1 MNTKQT
7 VKITWAAL
15 ASVIELDSA
24 QVTTHPPLTHAQIL
38 TARPVC
44 EKADTERMRNN
55 VVEDTNCDRDNEWQ
69 VI

>member
-15 ASVIELDSA
+15 GSVIELDSL
-24 QVTTHPPLTHAQIL
+24 QVTTHPPLTHAHIL
-38 TARPVC
+38 TVRPVC

-55 VVEDTNCDRDNEWQ
+55 VVEDTNCDRGNEWQ